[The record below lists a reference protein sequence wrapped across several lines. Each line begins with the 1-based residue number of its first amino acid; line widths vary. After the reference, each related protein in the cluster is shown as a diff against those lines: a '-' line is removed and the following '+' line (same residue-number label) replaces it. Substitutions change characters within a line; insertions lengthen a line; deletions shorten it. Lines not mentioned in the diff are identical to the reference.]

1 MRFLAGRVGY
11 AGEFSPLSQ
20 GSGYPPSE
28 ASAAG
33 GSMRGVATPVFLL
46 LLLFFMLKTN
56 L

>member
-20 GSGYPPSE
+20 GSG
-28 ASAAG
+28 
-33 GSMRGVATPVFLL
+33 VATPVFLL